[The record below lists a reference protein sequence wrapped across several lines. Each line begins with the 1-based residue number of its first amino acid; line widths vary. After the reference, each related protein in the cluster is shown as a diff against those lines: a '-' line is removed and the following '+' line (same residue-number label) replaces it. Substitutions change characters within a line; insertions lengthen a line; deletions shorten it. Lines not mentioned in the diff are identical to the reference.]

1 MPDPTLPRPTLPGPT
16 DPFETTER
24 LALADSVQRFTAS
37 RIVPDLADWE
47 DAGELPRE
55 LHKQAAAAG
64 LLGVGY
70 PEAIGGEG
78 GDAIDQLVTTEA
90 LLAAGGSG
98 GVIAG
103 LLTHGIALP
112 HVIDAAAQR
121 RTDGDEAGAKY
132 LEERYVRP
140 VLRGDTICALGVTEP
155 DGGSDVAN
163 IRTSGQWRDGRLVV
177 SGSKTLITSGTR
189 ADFVVAAVR
198 TGGSGAAGVS
208 LVIIDTDSPG
218 FTVTRRLAKMGWHC
232 SDTAELAFTEVEVPA
247 EHVLGDGAGF
257 ASLARHFVTERL
269 SLAVTGYATG
279 QRCLDLAAAWAKER
293 TTFGRA
299 LAQRQVVRHTLV
311 EMHRQ
316 IDVARRYTR
325 WVAARHAAGD
335 SVVAEAVLA
344 KQTGADAGVFAA
356 DRAVQL
362 FGGMGYLRDSEVE
375 RHYRDVRILGIGGGA
390 TEVMTDLAARLL
402 AF

>member
-1 MPDPTLPRPTLPGPT
+1 LRGPT

-24 LALADSVQRFTAS
+24 QALADAVHRFTAAQ
-37 RIVPDLADWE
+37 IVPNLATWE

-55 LHKQAAAAG
+55 LHRRAAEAG

-70 PEAIGGEG
+70 PEAVGGEG
-78 GDAIDQLVTTEA
+78 GGTIDQLVVTEA
-90 LLAAGGSG
+90 LLTAGGSG
-98 GVIAG
+98 GVVAG
-103 LLTHGIALP
+103 LFTHGIALP
-112 HVIDAAAQR
+112 HVIDAAAAR
-121 RTDGDEAGAKY
+121 REAGDDAGAEH
-132 LEERYVRP
+132 LERHCIRP
-140 VLRGDTICALGVTEP
+140 VLNGTAICALGVTEP

-163 IRTSGQWRDGRLVV
+163 LRTTGRWQDGRLLV

-198 TGGSGAAGVS
+198 TGGPGAAGIS
-208 LVIIDTDSPG
+208 LVLIDTDAPG

-232 SDTAELAFTEVEVPA
+232 SDTAELGFSDVAVPA
-247 EHVLGDGAGF
+247 EHILAEGAGF
-257 ASLARHFVTERL
+257 AALARHFVNERL
-269 SLAVTGYATG
+269 SLAATGYATG
-279 QRCLDLAAAWAKER
+279 QRCLDLTVAWAKER
-293 TTFGRA
+293 TTFGRP
-299 LAQRQVVRHTLV
+299 LAQRQVIRHTLV

-316 IDVARRYTR
+316 VDVARRYTR
-325 WVAARHAAGD
+325 WVAARHAAGE

-344 KQTGADAGVFAA
+344 KQTGAEAGTFAA

-402 AF
+402 DY

>member
-1 MPDPTLPRPTLPGPT
+1 MRGPA

-24 LALADSVQRFTAS
+24 LALADAVQRFTAAQ
-37 RIVPDLADWE
+37 IVPDLAAWE
-47 DAGELPRE
+47 DAGELPRQ
-55 LHKQAAAAG
+55 LHRRAAEAG

-70 PEAIGGEG
+70 PEAVGGEG
-78 GDAIDQLVTTEA
+78 GGAIDQLVATEA

-98 GVIAG
+98 GVVAG
-103 LLTHGIALP
+103 LFTHGIALP
-112 HVIDAAAQR
+112 HVIDAAAAR
-121 RTDGDEAGAKY
+121 REAGDDAGAEY
-132 LEERYVRP
+132 LEQRYIRP
-140 VLRGDTICALGVTEP
+140 VLSGTAICALGVTEP

-163 IRTSGQWRDGRLVV
+163 LRTTGRWQDGRLLV

-198 TGGSGAAGVS
+198 TGGPGAAGIS
-208 LVIIDTDSPG
+208 LVLIDADAPG
-218 FTVTRRLAKMGWHC
+218 FTVTRRLVKMGWHC
-232 SDTAELAFTEVEVPA
+232 SDTAELGFSDVPVPA
-247 EHVLGDGAGF
+247 EHILGEGAGF
-257 ASLARHFVTERL
+257 AALARHFVTERL

-293 TTFGRA
+293 STFGRP
-299 LAQRQVVRHTLV
+299 LAQRQVIRHTLV

-316 IDVARRYTR
+316 VDVARRYTR
-325 WVAARHAAGD
+325 WVAARHAAGEPA
-335 SVVAEAVLA
+335 VAEAVLA
-344 KQTGADAGVFAA
+344 KQTGAEAGVFAA

-402 AF
+402 DY